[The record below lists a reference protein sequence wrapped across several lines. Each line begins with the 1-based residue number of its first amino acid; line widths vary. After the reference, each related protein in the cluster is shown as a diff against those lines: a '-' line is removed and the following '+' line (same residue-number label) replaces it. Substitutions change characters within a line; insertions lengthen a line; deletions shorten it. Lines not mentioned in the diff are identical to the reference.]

1 MVKQYPLLDV
11 NIFYCQDVTT
21 IATLHAVLKFRTPHE
36 YSNVGIFLVWD
47 FPIQTYSKHSN
58 TNTNNNDCE

>member
-21 IATLHAVLKFRTPHE
+21 IAALHAVLKFRTPHE

-47 FPIQTYSKHSN
+47 FPIQTYSKH
-58 TNTNNNDCE
+58 NTNNIDSE